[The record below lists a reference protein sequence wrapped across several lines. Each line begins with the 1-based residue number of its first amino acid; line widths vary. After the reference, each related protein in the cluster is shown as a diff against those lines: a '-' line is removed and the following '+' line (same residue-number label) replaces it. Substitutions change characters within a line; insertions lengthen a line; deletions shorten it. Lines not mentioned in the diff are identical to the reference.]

1 MDRSTSMWVNLISI
15 LIFSCA
21 IVINL
26 AYGASIAGD
35 ISGAGVIA
43 GDISGAGVIAGD
55 IRDVSITSPSGITG
69 GDYTIGGSIIGADV
83 IAGDIRNV
91 SITSPSG
98 KDESWLR
105 QNGGWI
111 QIVNSIKAADF
122 CQYDCNPKGRCRCY
136 PATSSYHGIYIAS
149 VDFTDKQL
157 GAYWRPPLSWT
168 FSVGEMSPA
177 QTEPNIG
184 KIWVPAGSYLLVEYL
199 FQSEI
204 NPGIIDYMPCTHWL
218 IRPAKVYQVAPG
230 STVIF
235 EDLAVSSSDISCTLN
250 FARGPALVKASY
262 LEDARV
268 YEYSYLNWD
277 NANWGGWDFLA
288 LKSNVDGIPN
298 TRGRI
303 YAWFDVTAI
312 PSKYQTYRFLLRL
325 VHWPTEQYGNT
336 TANVYRITEPWEAGN
351 GTYHPGQQEPDARGA
366 ISWNK
371 QPSVDTDK
379 VWASQELYPSS
390 SVYTVYWDI
399 TDLVNGWIF
408 GKFPNYGLAII
419 GKGEGNASYSHILC
433 SSEMYNQSLRAAIV
447 MAEPRREPRN
457 ISSSTIPMSGMGGA
471 ALNATKAGAT
481 AAGLQQASGMGDAA
495 LQAAKGG
502 ATAL

>member
-1 MDRSTSMWVNLISI
+1 MRTWGNLISI
-15 LIFSCA
+15 LIFSGV
-21 IVINL
+21 IVLNL

-35 ISGAGVIA
+35 ITGAGIIAGDITGAGVIA
-43 GDISGAGVIAGD
+43 GDITGAGVIAGD
-55 IRDVSITSPSGITG
+55 IRNVSITSPSGITG

-98 KDESWLR
+98 KDDSWLR

-111 QIVNSIKAADF
+111 QIVNSNKVADF
-122 CQYDCNPKGRCRCY
+122 CQRDCNPEGRCRCY
-136 PATSSYHGIYIAS
+136 PASSYHGIYIAS

-157 GAYWRPPLSWT
+157 GANWRPPLNWT

-204 NPGIIDYMPCTHWL
+204 NPGNIDYMPCTHWL

-250 FARGPALVKASY
+250 FKRGPALVKASD
-262 LEDARV
+262 LKDARV

-277 NANWGGWDFLA
+277 NANWGGWEFLA

-303 YAWFDVTAI
+303 YIWFDAKAI
-312 PSKYQTYRFLLRL
+312 PNIYKTNRFLLRL
-325 VHWPTEQYGNT
+325 VHWPTEQDGNIS
-336 TANVYRITEPWEAGN
+336 ANVYRITEPWEAGE

-371 QPSVDTDK
+371 QPSVDTGK
-379 VWASQELYPSS
+379 VWASQELYPSG

-399 TDLVNGWIF
+399 TELVNGWIL
-408 GKFPNYGLAII
+408 GTFPNYGLAII
-419 GKGEGNASYSHILC
+419 GKGEGEASYSHILC
-433 SSEMYNQSLRAAIV
+433 SSEMYNQSLKAAIV
-447 MAEPRREPRN
+447 MAEPRREHTS
-457 ISSSTIPMSGMGGA
+457 IMDA
-471 ALNATKAGAT
+471 AKAGAI
-481 AAGLQQASGMGDAA
+481 A
-495 LQAAKGG
+495 LGQNP
-502 ATAL
+502 